1 MAKSKETKIENSDVE
16 VLQEY
21 NVKTNEGIIVV
32 KEIRLKD
39 GSTQKIIK
47 KGGKK

>member
-21 NVKTNEGIIVV
+21 NVKTDEGTINV
-32 KEIRLKD
+32 KEIKLKD
-39 GSTQKIIK
+39 GSTERIIN